1 MNSKSVHEPEARLM
15 NAEEVWDDAQQIA
28 EVLRQNTSQPEPIVH
43 LDIPFSYFLS
53 VLDTLNRNEL
63 VILYKRIEER
73 LAV

>member
-1 MNSKSVHEPEARLM
+1 MSTQSVHKPEAKLM
-15 NAEEVWDDAQQIA
+15 SAEDVWDDAQHVA
-28 EVLRQNTSQPEPIVH
+28 ELLRQNALQAEPVVH

-63 VILYKRIEER
+63 VILHKRIEER

>member
-1 MNSKSVHEPEARLM
+1 MSTQSVHEPEAKLM
-15 NAEEVWDDAQQIA
+15 SAEDVWDDAQHVA
-28 EVLRQNTSQPEPIVH
+28 ELLRQNASQAEPVVH

-63 VILYKRIEER
+63 VILHKRIEER